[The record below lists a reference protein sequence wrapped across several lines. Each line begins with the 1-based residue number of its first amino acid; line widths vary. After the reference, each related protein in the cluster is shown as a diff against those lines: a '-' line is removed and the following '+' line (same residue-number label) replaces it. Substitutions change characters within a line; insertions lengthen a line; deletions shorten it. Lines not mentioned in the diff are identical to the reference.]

1 MEIRKTDNIYS
12 DLNNQQG
19 GVVAVPFINTNQCGG
34 VVTSFQNN
42 NQNGVVLTPF
52 QGDNQ
57 NGVQIRFQNDGSVLE
72 GIFINEN
79 IYGPGTKYLN
89 GKISYKGEFSNG
101 LMHGKGELY
110 YENGYVKYGGDF
122 VDGVPHGY
130 GVSYYENGSRCYE
143 GTLVNGLAHGLG
155 KAYDT
160 LGNYYSGNFANG
172 HLEGSGMKI
181 DTAGVV
187 YHGNFTKSTLNGYGV
202 MYDKGIKIEG
212 DFVENRLNGIC
223 TGFYNN
229 GEKAF
234 IREYVNGV
242 IEGMA
247 LECDL
252 NGMRRDV
259 YYRNGQQVYS
269 WDLQGHSVYWDIIF
283 NNHKVYYDG
292 EVINGRQTYNLLL
305 EILRNKAMCEVDI
318 ASPWISELSVK
329 CTELLDAM
337 KIALSRGVNIKII
350 CGMGKERRES
360 TRKQMKELSSELRGY
375 LGKIS
380 IIEVVGGDTHKKIVL
395 CDNKFSLVGSHN
407 VLSHF
412 PGVIEYSD
420 ELMDYST
427 NMMKVD
433 YLRRTFFN

>member
-1 MEIRKTDNIYS
+1 MNNIYS
-12 DLNNQQG
+12 NLNNHQG
-19 GVVAVPFINTNQCGG
+19 GVVAVPFPNTNQCGG
-34 VVTSFQNN
+34 VVTPFPNN
-42 NQNGVVLTPF
+42 
-52 QGDNQ
+52 NQ

-101 LMHGKGELY
+101 SMHGNGKLY
-110 YENGYVKYGGDF
+110 YENGYVRYDGNF
-122 VDGVPHGY
+122 VDGVPHGK
-130 GVSYYENGSRCYE
+130 GVSYYENGSLCYE
-143 GTLVNGLAHGLG
+143 GTFVNGLAHGLG
-155 KAYDT
+155 KGYDAQ
-160 LGNYYSGNFANG
+160 GNYYSGNFVDG

-181 DTAGVV
+181 DTAGAV
-187 YHGNFTKSTLNGYGV
+187 YYGNFIKSTLNGYGV
-202 MYDKGIKIEG
+202 MFHKDIKIEG
-212 DFVENRLNGIC
+212 NFVGNLLNGIC

-229 GEKAF
+229 REKAF

-247 LECDL
+247 LECDF
-252 NGMRRDV
+252 NGMRKDV
-259 YYRNGQQVYS
+259 YYRNGQQEYS

-292 EVINGRQTYNLLL
+292 EVINGKQTYNLLL
-305 EILRNKAMCEVDI
+305 EILRNKAMYEVDI

-350 CGMGKERRES
+350 CGMGKERRGS
-360 TRKQMKELSSELRGY
+360 TRKQMKELRSELRGY

-380 IIEVVGGDTHKKIVL
+380 IIEIVGGDTHKKIVL

-433 YLRRTFFN
+433 YLRRTFFNFE